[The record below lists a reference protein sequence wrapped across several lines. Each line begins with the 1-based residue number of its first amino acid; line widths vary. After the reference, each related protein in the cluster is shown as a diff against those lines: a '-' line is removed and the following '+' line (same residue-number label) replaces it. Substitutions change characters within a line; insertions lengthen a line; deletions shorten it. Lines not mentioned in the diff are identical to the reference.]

1 MPRSVEG
8 VVVPL
13 VTPMRQ
19 DGSLDM
25 DSFQW
30 LCRRLSE
37 TGVSGL
43 FPNSTTGEFVHIT
56 QDEAERLVK
65 AAVAAAPADV
75 MVLPG
80 VSSNRTEDS
89 VRMARRFVDLGADG
103 VVVLPPFFYRGGEE
117 MAYRH
122 VSEVARA
129 VDVPVVIYV
138 NPVNTGFLPSVGLVI
153 RLAQEFSNVSAV
165 KVTYADFSYLVEL
178 IREAKAARRDFTV
191 LTGLDYMF
199 LPTLDAGGDG
209 VVGALAN
216 VAPEL
221 YVALHRAWE
230 SGDYGEALN
239 RHRAILELSRV
250 YWYRAPGA
258 EIPSLVKGLLEG
270 LGTPVR
276 RFVRQPL
283 RPLTDQEISEVT
295 TIASTALSGL
305 TQRR

>member
-1 MPRSVEG
+1 MPRAVEG

-37 TGVSGL
+37 AGASGL
-43 FPNSTTGEFVHIT
+43 FPNSTTGEFVHLT
-56 QDEAERLVK
+56 QEEAERLVK
-65 AAVAAAPADV
+65 AAVTAAPADV

-80 VSSNRTEDS
+80 VSSNRTEES
-89 VRMARRFVDLGADG
+89 VKMARRFVDLGADG
-103 VVVLPPFFYRGGEE
+103 VVVLPPFFYRGGDEII
-117 MAYRH
+117 YRH

-129 VDVPVVIYV
+129 VDAPVVIYV
-138 NPVNTGFLPSVGLVI
+138 NPVNTGVLPQVGLIV
-153 RLAQEFSNVSAV
+153 RLAQEYSNVSAA

-178 IREAKAARRDFTV
+178 IREVKAARRDFSV

-199 LPTLDAGGDG
+199 LPTLEAGGDG

-216 VAPEL
+216 AAPEL
-221 YVALHRAWE
+221 HVSLYRAWD
-230 SGDYGEALN
+230 SGDHGEALG
-239 RHRAILELSRV
+239 RHRALLELSRV

-258 EIPSLVKGLLEG
+258 ETPSLVKGLMEG

-276 RFVRQPL
+276 RYVRPPL
-283 RPLTDQEISEVT
+283 RPLTDQEVSELA
-295 TIASTALSGL
+295 TIASSALSSL